1 MTPEII
7 ETVAF
12 LVPFQGVSSGQK
24 LYVLISFDAL
34 RGNILHLS
42 TNYTQH
48 QAGESLHYRY
58 RGNAEPEVHDS
69 NIVQRVDMREAQFLR
84 RSQFDEIQY
93 GSAAQRSSAMPKALF
108 CVRLSRH
115 LGISEY

>member
-1 MTPEII
+1 M
-7 ETVAF
+7 
-12 LVPFQGVSSGQK
+12 PFQGASGGQK

-58 RGNAEPEVHDS
+58 RGNAEPELHES

-93 GSAAQRSSAMPKALF
+93 GSARSNAMLKVLF
-108 CVRLSRH
+108 CVRLSQRT
-115 LGISEY
+115 GILEY